1 MESQPEITETSKE
14 PSIVQERLNWKLAW
28 RDDAKVAQGLYAG
41 EEIEEMHELSD
52 AGLLDEFFV
61 FLEEMGMM
69 QAFEQMSLPGAKRML
84 VPTVQF
90 VLLYLLKVLFG
101 GQSMNELPRVLFSD
115 LGLMELVGF
124 NAHQCEN
131 GLTKRGDAQRK
142 TKKKQGPITAQC
154 LADNISKLK
163 EEEMERLFN
172 QMVQLL
178 ARRGFF
184 TGSLLVA
191 LDGSKLPTPESYE
204 GCGKLKQT
212 RSVKI
217 KGQKEAATE
226 EYYVYGWKVLV
237 LIEVHTRLPLAMK
250 LVKIQEYEGKWLI
263 PLLEQA
269 QRNLGSGATIGS
281 VVIDRGYLDGA
292 DLWQLH
298 QKGLLFVIVGK
309 SNMVV
314 VQDAQ
319 GLAKGERAVVRERVI
334 SHGHG
339 KTAQEERLRTE
350 LVGIEAL
357 TSYDSYGEVED
368 TQQAHRRDYVGQP
381 INAVVVRRW
390 DNRVPKGGGT
400 VYLTNGDVRDPF
412 HIFDTYDWRSVIE
425 NGIFK
430 ESKHPWHLLRFPK
443 RTQAAVIVHVFFTLL
458 VMALCTAFRLWQAQ
472 TATTAASATEV
483 LPTLSSTLLGE
494 EGTARWRQRLREA
507 NRDKIIVFIGHAY
520 GIFHLAEFA
529 ILTHL
534 PLRRLPSPL
543 GSPQAVLQRFGISP

>member
-178 ARRGFF
+178 ARRGMF
-184 TGSLLVA
+184 TGKLVVA

-226 EYYVYGWKVLV
+226 EYCRVWMESPGP
-237 LIEVHTRLPLAMK
+237 HR
-250 LVKIQEYEGKWLI
+250 
-263 PLLEQA
+263 
-269 QRNLGSGATIGS
+269 GA
-281 VVIDRGYLDGA
+281 
-292 DLWQLH
+292 
-298 QKGLLFVIVGK
+298 
-309 SNMVV
+309 
-314 VQDAQ
+314 
-319 GLAKGERAVVRERVI
+319 
-334 SHGHG
+334 
-339 KTAQEERLRTE
+339 
-350 LVGIEAL
+350 
-357 TSYDSYGEVED
+357 
-368 TQQAHRRDYVGQP
+368 
-381 INAVVVRRW
+381 
-390 DNRVPKGGGT
+390 
-400 VYLTNGDVRDPF
+400 
-412 HIFDTYDWRSVIE
+412 
-425 NGIFK
+425 
-430 ESKHPWHLLRFPK
+430 
-443 RTQAAVIVHVFFTLL
+443 
-458 VMALCTAFRLWQAQ
+458 
-472 TATTAASATEV
+472 
-483 LPTLSSTLLGE
+483 
-494 EGTARWRQRLREA
+494 
-507 NRDKIIVFIGHAY
+507 
-520 GIFHLAEFA
+520 
-529 ILTHL
+529 
-534 PLRRLPSPL
+534 
-543 GSPQAVLQRFGISP
+543 